1 MSTKKMMVG
10 TLKLMGIYIMSR
22 IGNYLL
28 DRLENGELYEDI
40 ITKGVNNENSQ
51 Y

>member
-1 MSTKKMMVG
+1 MMAG
-10 TLKLMGIYIMSR
+10 ILKLMGIGIMSR
-22 IGNYLL
+22 IGDYLL
-28 DRLENGELYEDI
+28 DRLENGEVYEDI

>member
-1 MSTKKMMVG
+1 MMAG
-10 TLKLMGIYIMSR
+10 ILKLMEIDIMSR
-22 IGNYLL
+22 IGDYLL
-28 DRLENGELYEDI
+28 DRLENGEVYEDI